1 MFVGFMARMAS
12 VSTEPG
18 AGCPPA
24 RLPRGRHHL
33 ERAAVRASQRQR
45 MLDGITSCVA
55 ERGYASTTVADVI
68 ATAGVSRRTF
78 YEHFPDKEG
87 CYLAAYE
94 ESVSATLEAVAQGI
108 SGAEDWLSRV
118 RGSLRAYLKRVV
130 DNPQAARAFIV
141 EVLAAGERA
150 CEQRDRVHRRFSDFL
165 RAARV
170 QAGQELELPELPDEV
185 FEVMVGGIEH
195 VVAHEIRSGR
205 ADRLMALEQPLLYFQ
220 ISVFAGHAHATA
232 AMQCGSDGAR

>member
-1 MFVGFMARMAS
+1 MAT
-12 VSTEPG
+12 VSSEAG
-18 AGCPPA
+18 ADRPPK
-24 RLPRGRHHL
+24 RLPRGRHGL
-33 ERAAVRASQRQR
+33 GRTVVRASQRQR

-55 ERGYASTTVADVI
+55 ERGYPSTTVGDVI
-68 ATAGVSRRTF
+68 GAAGVSRRTF
-78 YEHFPDKEG
+78 YEHFRDKEE

-94 ESVSATLEAVAQGI
+94 ESVGATLEVVAKGI
-108 SGAEDWLSRV
+108 SGTEDWLSRV

-150 CEQRDRVHRRFSDFL
+150 SEQRDRVHRQFSDFL

-195 VVAHEIRSGR
+195 VVAHEIRCGR
-205 ADRLMALEQPLLYFQ
+205 GDRLMALEQPLLYFQ
-220 ISVFAGHAHATA
+220 IALFAGHAHATA
-232 AMQCGSDGAR
+232 AMRCDSGGAL